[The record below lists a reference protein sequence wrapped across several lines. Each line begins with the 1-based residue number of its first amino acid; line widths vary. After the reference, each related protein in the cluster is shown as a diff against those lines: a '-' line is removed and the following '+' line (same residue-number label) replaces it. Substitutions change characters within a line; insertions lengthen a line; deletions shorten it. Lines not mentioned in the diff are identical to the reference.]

1 MYGAIQTQFAGELV
15 MKSLQSAVNQER
27 ISFSYTQKGI
37 GCVQKY
43 PDLREL
49 YRGCNRARSL
59 AAIDPRDQH
68 PHVCFING
76 FRKLASAAAAQGP
89 RFPQYVQ
96 DSFNTQGFACC
107 DLRDQVIAPV
117 FFLCIKKDYML

>member
-1 MYGAIQTQFAGELV
+1 
-15 MKSLQSAVNQER
+15 
-27 ISFSYTQKGI
+27 
-37 GCVQKY
+37 
-43 PDLREL
+43 
-49 YRGCNRARSL
+49 
-59 AAIDPRDQH
+59 
-68 PHVCFING
+68 VCFING

-117 FFLCIKKDYML
+117 FFPLYKKGLYVVKKNIMLRSALPESGDGKQDYRSFLSFFFFTILLRQTLFLSLSFSFMVVPPRLLHRHKSDI